1 MRQSRGAGVLL
12 GKTMIAATN
21 EAGFV
26 TDSVLAGDVISRTIL
41 RLGIGYGLYKT
52 LMLWSVDLDDKFDV
66 WKEVKPKRRKR
77 K

>member
-1 MRQSRGAGVLL
+1 MKLALSWVLYWL
-12 GKTMIAATN
+12 
-21 EAGFV
+21 
-26 TDSVLAGDVISRTIL
+26 GDVISRTIL

-52 LMLWSVDLDDKFDV
+52 LMLWSVYLDDKFNV

>member
-1 MRQSRGAGVLL
+1 MKLALSWVLYWL
-12 GKTMIAATN
+12 
-21 EAGFV
+21 
-26 TDSVLAGDVISRTIL
+26 GDVISRTIL

-52 LMLWSVDLDDKFDV
+52 LMLWSVELDDKFDI

>member
-1 MRQSRGAGVLL
+1 MKLALSWVLYWL
-12 GKTMIAATN
+12 
-21 EAGFV
+21 
-26 TDSVLAGDVISRTIL
+26 GDVVSRTIL

-52 LMLWSVDLDDKFDV
+52 LMLWSVELDDKFNV

>member
-1 MRQSRGAGVLL
+1 MKLALSWVLYWL
-12 GKTMIAATN
+12 
-21 EAGFV
+21 
-26 TDSVLAGDVISRTIL
+26 GDVINRTIL

>member
-1 MRQSRGAGVLL
+1 MKLALSLVLYWL
-12 GKTMIAATN
+12 
-21 EAGFV
+21 
-26 TDSVLAGDVISRTIL
+26 GDVISRSIL

-52 LMLWSVDLDDKFDV
+52 LMLWSVELDDKFDV

>member
-1 MRQSRGAGVLL
+1 MKLALSWLL
-12 GKTMIAATN
+12 YW
-21 EAGFV
+21 
-26 TDSVLAGDVISRTIL
+26 LGDVISRTIL

-52 LMLWSVDLDDKFDV
+52 LMLWSVELDDKFDV

>member
-1 MRQSRGAGVLL
+1 M
-12 GKTMIAATN
+12 K
-21 EAGFV
+21 
-26 TDSVLAGDVISRTIL
+26 LALSWVIYWLGDVISRTIL

-52 LMLWSVDLDDKFDV
+52 LMLWSVELDDMFDV

>member
-1 MRQSRGAGVLL
+1 MKLALSWVLYWL
-12 GKTMIAATN
+12 G
-21 EAGFV
+21 E
-26 TDSVLAGDVISRTIL
+26 VISRTIL

-52 LMLWSVDLDDKFDV
+52 LMLWSVELDDKFDV

>member
-1 MRQSRGAGVLL
+1 MKLALSWVLYWL
-12 GKTMIAATN
+12 
-21 EAGFV
+21 
-26 TDSVLAGDVISRTIL
+26 GDVISRTIL

-52 LMLWSVDLDDKFDV
+52 MMLWSVELDDKFDV

>member
-1 MRQSRGAGVLL
+1 MKLALSWVLYWL
-12 GKTMIAATN
+12 
-21 EAGFV
+21 
-26 TDSVLAGDVISRTIL
+26 GDVISRTIL

-52 LMLWSVDLDDKFDV
+52 LMLWSVELDDKFDA

>member
-1 MRQSRGAGVLL
+1 MKQSLSWIL
-12 GKTMIAATN
+12 YY
-21 EAGFV
+21 
-26 TDSVLAGDVISRTIL
+26 LGDVISRTIL

-52 LMLWSVDLDDKFDV
+52 LMLWSVELDDKFDV

>member
-1 MRQSRGAGVLL
+1 MKLALSLVLYWL
-12 GKTMIAATN
+12 
-21 EAGFV
+21 
-26 TDSVLAGDVISRTIL
+26 GDVISRTIL

-52 LMLWSVDLDDKFDV
+52 LMLWSFELDDKFDV

>member
-1 MRQSRGAGVLL
+1 M
-12 GKTMIAATN
+12 K
-21 EAGFV
+21 
-26 TDSVLAGDVISRTIL
+26 LALSLILYWLGDVISRTIL

>member
-1 MRQSRGAGVLL
+1 MKLALSRVLYWL
-12 GKTMIAATN
+12 
-21 EAGFV
+21 
-26 TDSVLAGDVISRTIL
+26 GDVISRTIL

-52 LMLWSVDLDDKFDV
+52 LMLWSLELDDKFDV